1 MVGTTGYAVRQRPAS
16 LFKQQLC
23 DINVEMAPSV
33 FHPKTALKDIARV
46 DPKTSYQVHR
56 VGNVLCIVAGD
67 DINIRSL

>member
-33 FHPKTALKDIARV
+33 FHPKTALKDIASV

-67 DINIRSL
+67 DIKIRSL